1 MNKKHWRTKH
11 ELGAAKAIIASSRA
25 RDDEKTHGSND
36 EIKSEEGDV
45 RNDDCSFSRI
55 PRHKG
60 EGYRKIAISTE
71 NDTDAE
77 NNYNERKRG
86 GGYMADYNH
95 YDDDDDNMS
104 RGTARSAMDLISQHR
119 GISLK
124 KSEKIMKAVA
134 ARVPVGEIGRRASSA
149 ASTINVNARR
159 LSSAA
164 RSRFDG
170 GGTTASPGKMD
181 FDDTDLELMDSSTS
195 RLWGMPTTKRMS
207 KLYESSDLL
216 DVPMVT

>member
-1 MNKKHWRTKH
+1 
-11 ELGAAKAIIASSRA
+11 
-25 RDDEKTHGSND
+25 
-36 EIKSEEGDV
+36 
-45 RNDDCSFSRI
+45 
-55 PRHKG
+55 
-60 EGYRKIAISTE
+60 
-71 NDTDAE
+71 
-77 NNYNERKRG
+77 
-86 GGYMADYNH
+86 MADYNH
-95 YDDDDDNMS
+95 YDEDDDDMS
-104 RGTARSAMDLISQHR
+104 RGTARSATELISQHR

-164 RSRFDG
+164 RARSING
-170 GGTTASPGKMD
+170 GGTAASPGTVWSD
-181 FDDTDLELMDSSTS
+181 VSGEVDLDDTDLELMDSATS
-195 RLWGMPTTKRMS
+195 RGRGMPTTTRRS